1 MYTIMSSDRP
11 ISIMGQI
18 YSSIK
23 EAARDLNADPRA
35 LKIRLDSTAP
45 EWEEWRYLN
54 KSQEDFPKNHEIP
67 CSYFITHLPSGAF
80 YVGSSKDGFQR
91 RNHHMWRLKN
101 NINVCKKL
109 QDLWNSD
116 NDEVNWQW
124 TFVLHRSRELA
135 TETEQDIL
143 TKNRGNPLL
152 LNSVHDARSA
162 ISEVMQRDGFR
173 EMVRDK
179 LKNLTP
185 EQRIAWG
192 ERSRQSALKRWA
204 DPEKRNAFLGGNNPT
219 AKSVCIDGVIYSSL
233 KEAAHALNVGPKTI
247 WNRLKKPDKYKNYT
261 FDIPTTSTLS
271 N

>member
-1 MYTIMSSDRP
+1 MSSDRP

-18 YSSIK
+18 YSSVK
-23 EAARDLNADPRA
+23 EAARDLNADPRS
-35 LKIRLDSTAP
+35 LQVRLNSTAP
-45 EWEEWRYLN
+45 EWEEWRYLH
-54 KSQEDFPKNHEIP
+54 KSQEDFPKNYEIP
-67 CSYFITHLPSGAF
+67 CSYLITHLPSGSF

-91 RNHHMWRLKN
+91 RNHHIWRLKN

-116 NDEVNWQW
+116 SEETNWQW
-124 TFVLHRSRELA
+124 TFVLHRSIELA
-135 TETEQDIL
+135 TDTEQDIL

-173 EMVRDK
+173 EMVRNK

-185 EQRIAWG
+185 EQRKAWG
-192 ERSRQSALKRWA
+192 ERSRLSALKRWS
-204 DPEKRNAFLGGNNPT
+204 DPDKRTAFLGGNNPT
-219 AKSVCIDGVIYSSL
+219 AKRVRIDGVVYESL
-233 KEAAHALNVGPKTI
+233 KDASLALNVNPKTV
-247 WNRLKKPDKYKNYT
+247 WNRLKNPKKFPSYT
-261 FDIPTTSTLS
+261 FDILTTSVSS